1 MELNKENIKKIHRII
16 IFTALVIVC
25 LWKYEIA
32 IILVLVTGCIG
43 INAISLQKKN
53 EAYKQQEIEL
63 QKQID
68 EEKKRA
74 EEVDDFKEYINT
86 EEYEKELAEDKLGL
100 VDPDE
105 IVFKAVD

>member
-1 MELNKENIKKIHRII
+1 MAEKRRKSIEKKKKRNKGFGFYKKS
-16 IFTALVIVC
+16 AV
-25 LWKYEIA
+25 WIA

-53 EAYKQQEIEL
+53 EVYKQQEIEL

-86 EEYEKELAEDKLGL
+86 DEYEKELAEDKLGL